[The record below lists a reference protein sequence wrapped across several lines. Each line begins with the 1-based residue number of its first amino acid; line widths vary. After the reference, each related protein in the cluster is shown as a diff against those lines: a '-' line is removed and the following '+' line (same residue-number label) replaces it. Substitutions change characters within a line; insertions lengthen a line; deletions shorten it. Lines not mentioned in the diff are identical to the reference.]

1 MNDRGQRRRGVRMLA
16 IAALVVLA
24 VLVIAGLLV
33 GGQAGMLPWQ
43 PEPTRIPIAPFEGL
57 GAPTATPAP

>member
-1 MNDRGQRRRGVRMLA
+1 MNDRGHRRTGPRLILV
-16 IAALVVLA
+16 AALVVLA
-24 VLVIAGLLV
+24 ALVVAGLFA

-57 GAPTATPAP
+57 GAPTPAP